1 MPHLICIWI
10 NFKHPHFLFISN
22 LSQDV
27 KKHQQEHLVIN
38 VPYQIILS
46 YQTAVGDFLCFLS
59 PRLHPAGRGTE
70 NNRGSCCPVNW
81 VQVRMC
87 YSKGA
92 GLSFLSYQEMPD
104 LLQIRKTRMRLS
116 IALRLMRVCSK
127 NTDRGLILDSVW
139 YQPLEISV
147 SMLNRYLRQHIK
159 LWN

>member
-10 NFKHPHFLFISN
+10 NFKQPHFLFISN

-27 KKHQQEHLVIN
+27 KKHEQKHQVIN
-38 VPYQIILS
+38 VPYQITLS

-59 PRLHPAGRGTE
+59 PQLHPAGRGTE

-81 VQVRMC
+81 VQVRLC

-104 LLQIRKTRMRLS
+104 LLQIRKTRMHLS
-116 IALRLMRVCSK
+116 IVLRLRVCSK
-127 NTDRGLILDSVW
+127 NTDRWLWTFWIQYDASLWKSQYQCYIDTLD
-139 YQPLEISV
+139 
-147 SMLNRYLRQHIK
+147 NIK
-159 LWN
+159 WWN